1 MQDTFVKQAS
11 ESDLILIDKKV
22 DTAAPWPV
30 WAEQIVQSGFAIVSI
45 SPGMQSDFE
54 GLQVLAG
61 GIRFKDKQSFS
72 FVERTDGYF
81 PIGYSFLKEK
91 ENSDLC
97 EIFNYWHRF
106 KEDHQK
112 YDFCKTD
119 FYSRIASYEAQVS
132 VYGQKIVDEICRKY
146 EYTRPILTR
155 EDSYLQFNHYR
166 EDLRL
171 CKKRYLQ
178 GKHEDGHLI
187 TVIKPNAPGLVI
199 YQDGKECLV
208 DLAKDQ
214 AIVIA
219 GSLLTQL
226 SDGDI
231 QPVYHAVLN
240 LTLPAARSSI
250 VYNVNILAHSL
261 PSFRAG
267 ADIRM
272 FELANE
278 QHLQFGHNPYVLG

>member
-106 KEDHQK
+106 KEDHQPT
-112 YDFCKTD
+112 FTHA
-119 FYSRIASYEAQVS
+119 SRAMKRRCQCTA
-132 VYGQKIVDEICRKY
+132 K
-146 EYTRPILTR
+146 
-155 EDSYLQFNHYR
+155 
-166 EDLRL
+166 RL
-171 CKKRYLQ
+171 STKF
-178 GKHEDGHLI
+178 
-187 TVIKPNAPGLVI
+187 
-199 YQDGKECLV
+199 
-208 DLAKDQ
+208 
-214 AIVIA
+214 A
-219 GSLLTQL
+219 GST
-226 SDGDI
+226 STPG
-231 QPVYHAVLN
+231 
-240 LTLPAARSSI
+240 RS
-250 VYNVNILAHSL
+250 
-261 PSFRAG
+261 
-267 ADIRM
+267 
-272 FELANE
+272 
-278 QHLQFGHNPYVLG
+278 